1 MNRPRVK
8 HECQFTFSSLHHAE
22 ILRQRSVAKNLTF
35 ASVKTAR
42 HGLYL
47 RGCAKRGLPTRSL
60 RACSSASLLR
70 PVNHHDVRVLL
81 YPFED
86 DHEPVGRDVEV
97 VDNDVATEIG

>member
-1 MNRPRVK
+1 MNGPRVK

-22 ILRQRSVAKNLTF
+22 ILRQRSVAKNLTL

-47 RGCAKRGLPTRSL
+47 RGCAKLEWP
-60 RACSSASLLR
+60 LLR
-70 PVNHHDVRVLL
+70 PVNDHDVRVLL

-86 DHEPVGRDVEV
+86 DHGPVGGDVEV